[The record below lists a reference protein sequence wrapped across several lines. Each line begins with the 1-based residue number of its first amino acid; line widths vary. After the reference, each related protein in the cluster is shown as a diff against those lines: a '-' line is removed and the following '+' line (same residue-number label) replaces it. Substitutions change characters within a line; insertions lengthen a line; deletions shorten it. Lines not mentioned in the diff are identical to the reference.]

1 MTVHRLAFAVA
12 LMAFVLL
19 SRTRAADEPRSTEWK
34 ALSPGLWYRPW
45 NIEHGNEG
53 SSLDGHVFRAD
64 PRIVHMTVVDA
75 RRPDR
80 TVARAET
87 MRSES
92 QAYVVIN
99 GGFFDENAHPLGLVV
114 GDGKETSPL
123 RKVDQGL
130 FLISMGKPIIQHT
143 RDPLPPGVE
152 TALQSGPRLVVNGRA
167 LQLKPQVSRRT
178 SICLPGDGTVMLVV
192 FPTAIS
198 LSDLAEALARPVAE
212 GGLGCWSALNLD
224 GGPSTQLSVATPALH
239 LEVEGGWGVP
249 NGLAI
254 LPKSSAPTAPPP

>member
-1 MTVHRLAFAVA
+1 MIVYRLAFAVA
-12 LMAFVLL
+12 LMAFVPLA
-19 SRTRAADEPRSTEWK
+19 RTRAADEPRSTEWN
-34 ALSPGLWYRPW
+34 ALTPGLWYRPW
-45 NIEHGNEG
+45 NIERSDEG

-99 GGFFDENAHPLGLVV
+99 GGFFDENAHPLGLLV
-114 GDGKETSPL
+114 GDGKEMSPL

-152 TALQSGPRLVVNGRA
+152 TALQSGPRLVVNGKA

-254 LPKSSAPTAPPP
+254 LPKTAAPTAPPP